1 VEAKSKEELLHGWM
15 DTAQDAFLTS
25 SSNDYSF
32 LSRKRSL
39 GENRMVSATSWTPG
53 HRALAPAQWLR
64 TSQTVKPQI
73 SCPIYHLLLPP
84 DIIIDGLTQ

>member
-1 VEAKSKEELLHGWM
+1 
-15 DTAQDAFLTS
+15 
-25 SSNDYSF
+25 
-32 LSRKRSL
+32 
-39 GENRMVSATSWTPG
+39 MVAATSWTPG